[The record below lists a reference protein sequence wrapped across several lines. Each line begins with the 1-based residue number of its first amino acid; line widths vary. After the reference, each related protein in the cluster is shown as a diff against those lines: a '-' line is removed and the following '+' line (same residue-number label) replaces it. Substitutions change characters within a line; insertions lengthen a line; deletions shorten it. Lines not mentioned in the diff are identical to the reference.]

1 MLMVCWGCGRRCR
14 RVIGPAVIARRLEQ
28 GRSGPGDS
36 TSTIKLPSLRSLA
49 LRCRQMIE
57 RALPRCCSP
66 PSRRRRSQTS
76 RQRGTK
82 RSVNASQL
90 LTEVK
95 WRQLMLNGGCPGRHH
110 CPVIR
115 VRFLPAAEAE
125 LLHETD
131 DYSKARK
138 GFGVRFKDVVKTASD
153 HAARTPEAGA
163 PGFRGTRKFRV
174 TGVPFNLHYRHSE
187 NEVPEDHELARLF
200 RPPPAWA
207 NPQAPDLWRHLV
219 QQLAAVL
226 DARAILEGNPQATLE
241 RFRRQPGGMRHDD
254 HVA

>member
-1 MLMVCWGCGRRCR
+1 MLFSSLEEAPKSDIEAAWDEEIRERLAASDRGEVEAIDAKT
-14 RVIGPAVIARRLEQ
+14 VFAR
-28 GRSGPGDS
+28 
-36 TSTIKLPSLRSLA
+36 
-49 LRCRQMIE
+49 
-57 RALPRCCSP
+57 
-66 PSRRRRSQTS
+66 
-76 RQRGTK
+76 
-82 RSVNASQL
+82 
-90 LTEVK
+90 
-95 WRQLMLNGGCPGRHH
+95 
-110 CPVIR
+110 
-115 VRFLPAAEAE
+115 AAEAE

-163 PGFRGTRKFRV
+163 PGFRGTRKFGV